1 MTLRGTKAKQQRVS
15 PHIGHTF
22 SFGNLV
28 GDPFAVSTLS
38 IGTIAWLITLA
49 GGIAA
54 KLAAPFTWWG
64 IVFQFLMMVCL
75 VAIYLWD
82 LVDYYRGFL
91 AAGMGVAF
99 VYSTNSC
106 SRLVYD
112 TDPQAAC
119 GAGLVMLSIVNVI
132 WLFYFGA
139 DNAAPANRW
148 IDSFSIRGIRPSLVE
163 SSLAL
168 ARSQRA
174 AVSPQPATMT
184 FYGGLEGHSQ
194 KYVSSTALNGFENTD
209 PHTSS
214 GFALGPDGNT
224 QRNLDTHGT
233 STYVTDTTNGNTET
247 TMGDTLG
254 LYSDVGDE
262 LVNFPYTAK
271 ALYAYEADAS
281 DAYEISFQQGEI
293 LRVGDIEGRW
303 WKAKK
308 ANGETG
314 IIPSNYVELVDDPT
328 AL

>member
-1 MTLRGTKAKQQRVS
+1 MS

-28 GDPFAVSTLS
+28 GDPFAISTLS
-38 IGTIAWLITLA
+38 ISTIAWLITLG
-49 GGIAA
+49 GGIAT
-54 KLAAPFTWWG
+54 KKMPHFSWWG
-64 IVFQFLMMVCL
+64 IAFQFVMMVCF
-75 VAIYLWD
+75 VVIYLWD

-91 AAGMGVAF
+91 AAGVGVAF

-106 SRLVYD
+106 SQLIYQEE
-112 TDPQAAC
+112 PQQAA
-119 GAGLVMLSIVNVI
+119 GSAGFMMLSIVNMI
-132 WLFYFGA
+132 WMFYFGA

-148 IDSFSIRGIRPSLVE
+148 IDSFSIRGIRASQVE

-168 ARSQRA
+168 ARSQK
-174 AVSPQPATMT
+174 AVASPQPAATA

-209 PHTSS
+209 PHTSTA
-214 GFALGPDGNT
+214 FALGPEGPT

-254 LYSDVGDE
+254 LYSDMGDE

-314 IIPSNYVELVDDPT
+314 IIPSNYVELVDDPA